1 MAKTIEKT
9 GKTVEDAIQAAL
21 SELGVS
27 ESEVD
32 VEVLETPSK
41 GIFGFFGT
49 KPARIKVTVKEVP
62 APDEIQKPAEKVPE
76 DVGEPPTTVNFR
88 VVPNL
93 DNLPK
98 VDEEFVEEDK
108 ISETDKKSEVDDAQI
123 DNVENIASVES
134 ESVKEEVTLNREQI
148 IDKAKK
154 FLTDVFNAI
163 HADVTIN
170 VREDDGNI
178 ILDLSDKDSALLIGK
193 RGQTIDALQ
202 YLTNLA
208 ANRSSQEKIRFILDV
223 ENYRERRE
231 ETIIKLAKSIAD
243 RVVRIRQDI
252 KMEPMSRHERRL
264 VHTTLQ
270 DNKRVETH
278 SHGEDPYR
286 YVVVSLKRKGK

>member
-9 GKTVEDAIQAAL
+9 GKSVEDAIQAAL

-27 ESEVD
+27 ESEVN

-41 GIFGFFGT
+41 GIFGLFGT

-62 APDEIQKPAEKVPE
+62 APVEKVPE
-76 DVGEPPTTVNFR
+76 PVGEPPTTVNFK

-93 DNLPK
+93 ENLPK
-98 VDEEFVEEDK
+98 VEEKIVEEDK
-108 ISETDKKSEVDDAQI
+108 ISESDKKSEVEDAQV
-123 DNVENIASVES
+123 DNVASVES
-134 ESVKEEVTLNREQI
+134 EPAKEVTFNREQV

-154 FLTDVFNAI
+154 FLTDVFRAI
-163 HADVTIN
+163 HIDVTIN

-178 ILDLSDKDSALLIGK
+178 ILDLSDKDSAILIGK

-208 ANRSSQEKIRFILDV
+208 ANRASEEKIRFILDV
-223 ENYRERRE
+223 ANYRERRE

-243 RVVRIRQDI
+243 RVVRMRQDI

-264 VHTTLQ
+264 VHMTLQ

>member
-9 GKTVEDAIQAAL
+9 GKSVEDALKAAL

-27 ESEVD
+27 ESEVN

-62 APDEIQKPAEKVPE
+62 APVEKVPE
-76 DVGEPPTTVNFR
+76 DVGEPPTTVNFK

-93 DNLPK
+93 QNLPK

-108 ISETDKKSEVDDAQI
+108 ISESDKKSEVTDAQV
-123 DNVENIASVES
+123 DNVATVES
-134 ESVKEEVTLNREQI
+134 GPAKEEINFDREQV

-163 HADVTIN
+163 HVDVTIN

-208 ANRSSQEKIRFILDV
+208 ANRSSEEKIRFILDV
-223 ENYRERRE
+223 ANYRERRE
-231 ETIIKLAKSIAD
+231 ETVIKLAKSIAD
-243 RVVRIRQDI
+243 RVVRMRQDI